1 MKEINDCLRVKEKP
15 RISCTRELLS
25 AAADLFIVE
34 DASDADD
41 INDIA
46 DSERLNIAILVTII
60 VCKIYKQ

>member
-1 MKEINDCLRVKEKP
+1 MKEINDCLGVKEKP
-15 RISCTRELLS
+15 RISCFRELLS

-60 VCKIYKQ
+60 VCKHL